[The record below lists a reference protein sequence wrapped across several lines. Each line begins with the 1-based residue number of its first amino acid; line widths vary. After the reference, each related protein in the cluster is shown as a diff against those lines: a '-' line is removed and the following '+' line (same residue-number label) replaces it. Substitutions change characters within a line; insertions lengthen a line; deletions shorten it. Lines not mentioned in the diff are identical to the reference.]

1 MKITIDDHAVSAVE
15 GETVLD
21 AATRLGIKIPTLCR
35 IKEEHSPVSCL
46 VCLVKCK
53 GKFVPACATKI
64 EDGMVI
70 ESETEE
76 VRQLRRT
83 ALELLLSDHLGD
95 CYAPCQLAC
104 PARLDIPL
112 MLRQIRSEN
121 PKAAIQTIKETI
133 PFPAVLGRI
142 CPKPCEKICRR
153 KDLDKAV
160 EICTAK
166 RYAADYDLAQQQ
178 PYLPPVHPS
187 TGKRV
192 LIIGAGPSGL
202 SATFYLARF
211 GHHVTLYTQ
220 GKKPGGRMRT
230 INESQLPSSV
240 LDAEIRTILSL
251 PIDYH
256 PDEQLDWMFPQT
268 LVEIQRSFDAILLCT
283 GQCDPAILEQSGFET
298 VQGRLRVDLP
308 SFQTSIPNIFATGTI
323 FRAKTTMI
331 VRSVADGREAAESID
346 RLLQHGTISP
356 AVLPYYGVKLGKLP
370 LEELTVLSEINRNN
384 KPVNNSAKTVST
396 TVLPTENVLSENV
409 LSETVLSETVLSET
423 VSTEVIREAER
434 CLHCDC
440 RGRSQ
445 CRLLQYASQ
454 YHADGH
460 RFEESV
466 RKPFTIQRSGNIIF
480 EAGKCIKCGICVNV
494 AKKAGEEWGLTFLGR
509 GFDVRI
515 GVPFG
520 ESFQKALTKSA
531 SETVRL
537 CPTAALSFD
546 DA

>member
-1 MKITIDDHAVSAVE
+1 MKITIDDHVVSAVE
-15 GETVLD
+15 GETILD
-21 AATRLGIKIPTLCR
+21 AATRLGITIPTLCR
-35 IKEEHSPVSCL
+35 IKGEHEPASCL

-53 GKFVPACATKI
+53 GKFIPSCATKI
-64 EDGMVI
+64 EDGMVV

-76 VRQLRRT
+76 VHQLRRT
-83 ALELLLSDHLGD
+83 ALELLLSDHSGD

-121 PKAAIQTIKETI
+121 PEAAIQTIKETI
-133 PFPAVLGRI
+133 PFPAVLGRV

-153 KDLDKAV
+153 KELDKAV
-160 EICTAK
+160 EICTVK
-166 RYAADYDLAQQQ
+166 RYAADCDLSQQQ
-178 PYLPPVHPS
+178 SYIPPVLPS

-192 LIIGAGPSGL
+192 IIIGAGPSGL
-202 SATFYLARF
+202 SAAFYLARL
-211 GHHVTLYTQ
+211 GHHVALYTQ
-220 GKKPGGRMRT
+220 GKKLGGRLRT
-230 INESQLPSSV
+230 IDESQLPASV

-251 PIDYH
+251 PIDYY
-256 PDEQLDWMFPQT
+256 PDEQLDWMFPETFTELQS
-268 LVEIQRSFDAILLCT
+268 SFDAVLLCT
-283 GQCDPAILEQSGFET
+283 GQCDPAILKQSGLET

-308 SFQTSIPNIFATGTI
+308 SFQTSVPNVFATGTI

-346 RLLQHGTISP
+346 RFLQHGT
-356 AVLPYYGVKLGKLP
+356 AHQTVLPYYGVKLGKLP
-370 LEELTVLSEINRNN
+370 YEELTAFAEINRNN
-384 KPVNNSAKTVST
+384 KTVNNSAETVST
-396 TVLPTENVLSENV
+396 TVVPFENILSKNILSENIS
-409 LSETVLSETVLSET
+409 SETVLSETISSKMVQ
-423 VSTEVIREAER
+423 EASR

-445 CRLLQYASQ
+445 CRLLQFASQ
-454 YHADGH
+454 YQANSH

-466 RKPFTIQRSGNIIF
+466 RKPFTIQRSGKIVF

-494 AKKAGEEWGLTFLGR
+494 AKKADEEWGLTFLGR

-531 SETVRL
+531 SEAVRL

-546 DA
+546 DV

>member
-1 MKITIDDHAVSAVE
+1 MKITIDDHVVSVTE

-21 AATRLGIKIPTLCR
+21 AATRLGINIPTLCYV
-35 IKEEHSPVSCL
+35 KSEHEPASCL
-46 VCLVKCK
+46 VCLVKYK

-64 EDGMVI
+64 EDGMII

-83 ALELLLSDHLGD
+83 ALELLLSDHFGD

-112 MLRQIRSEN
+112 MLRQIRAEN
-121 PKAAIQTIKETI
+121 PAAAIQTIKETI
-133 PFPAVLGRI
+133 PLPAVLGRV

-153 KDLDKAV
+153 KEFDKAV
-160 EICTAK
+160 EICTVK

-178 PYLPPVHPS
+178 PYFPPLRSS

-192 LIIGAGPSGL
+192 IIIGAGPSGL
-202 SATFYLARF
+202 SAAFYLARF
-211 GHHVTLYTQ
+211 GHRVALYAQ
-220 GKKPGGRMRT
+220 GKKPGGRLRT
-230 INESQLPSSV
+230 IDESQLPASV

-251 PIDYH
+251 PIDYY
-256 PDEQLDWMFPQT
+256 PDEHLDWMIPATFA
-268 LVEIQRSFDAILLCT
+268 EIQHSFDAVLLCT
-283 GQCDPAILEQSGFET
+283 GQCSSEILEQSGFET
-298 VQGRLRVDLP
+298 VQGRLRIDLP
-308 SFQTSIPNIFATGTI
+308 SFQTSVSNVFATGTI

-346 RLLQHGTISP
+346 RFLQHGTAHP
-356 AVLPYYGVKLGKLP
+356 AVSPYYGVKLGKLSH
-370 LEELTVLSEINRNN
+370 EELTAFAETNRND
-384 KPVNNSAKTVST
+384 KPVNHSAEPV
-396 TVLPTENVLSENV
+396 
-409 LSETVLSETVLSET
+409 SETATKTTTATATATATTIPAKNIYSETNLSQM
-423 VSTEVIREAER
+423 VREAER

-445 CRLLQYASQ
+445 CRLLRYASLYQ
-454 YHADGH
+454 ADNH

-494 AKKAGEEWGLTFLGR
+494 SKKADEEWGLTFLGR
-509 GFDVRI
+509 GFEVRI

-531 SETVRL
+531 AEAVQL

-546 DA
+546 D